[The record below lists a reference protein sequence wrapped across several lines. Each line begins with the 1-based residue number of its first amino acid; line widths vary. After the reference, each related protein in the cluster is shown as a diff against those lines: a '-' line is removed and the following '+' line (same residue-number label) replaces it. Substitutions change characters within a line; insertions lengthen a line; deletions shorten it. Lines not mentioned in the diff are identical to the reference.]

1 MNGPPSGVAFSFF
14 GIPPDF
20 VKRSAPA
27 ACRLYWSVAD
37 SSPPVDLPRLV
48 RLVKLTL
55 GFNVLL
61 LALNGGL
68 AYALLIFVAN
78 EPAEVEGVEDKS
90 ASTPE
95 DPAEKEKADPREEM
109 REFFKRTTDLLD
121 RAARKHGGNPA
132 DVLPSRTLIEQA
144 IETRTIHSD
153 ESQEVMQKLREG
165 FDYYNLDWPTVI
177 PER

>member
-1 MNGPPSGVAFSFF
+1 MNPEIA
-14 GIPPDF
+14 
-20 VKRSAPA
+20 
-27 ACRLYWSVAD
+27 RLE
-37 SSPPVDLPRLV
+37 RL
-48 RLVKLTL
+48 LKLTL
-55 GFNVLL
+55 GFNGFLL
-61 LALNGGL
+61 LFNGIL
-68 AYALLIFVAN
+68 AYVLVIYVVN
-78 EPAEVEGVEDKS
+78 EPAEVAGVEDPT
-90 ASTPE
+90 ADAPE

-132 DVLPSRTLIEQA
+132 DVVPARELVERA

>member
-1 MNGPPSGVAFSFF
+1 MAEPAPP
-14 GIPPDF
+14 I
-20 VKRSAPA
+20 
-27 ACRLYWSVAD
+27 
-37 SSPPVDLPRLV
+37 DLNRLV
-48 RLVKLTL
+48 RLLKLTL
-55 GFNVLL
+55 GFNAALL
-61 LALNGGL
+61 LLNGAM
-68 AYALLIFVAN
+68 AYLFLIYVVN
-78 EPAEVEGVEDKS
+78 EPAEVAGVEDK
-90 ASTPE
+90 AAATPE

-132 DVLPSRTLIEQA
+132 EVLPSRELIEQA